1 MNLLKKHKNILSVFA
16 CAAIATSSIAMP
28 AQISHAS
35 SGDVQNTEKAPTVEY
50 TLGDF
55 NGDGVI
61 NYKDFAE
68 LISLSPKTY
77 SYFGTDES
85 FSDYNKRIE
94 TYKNVFHLTDSQIKA
109 GDLDGNGYF
118 DASEARIVMCYYL
131 RKCNGYTK
139 ELKPENFSEIAD
151 TDTNKLP
158 ESASKYFSMIF
169 SHADEINNYKT
180 FEYSDTKMGDFN
192 LDGKTDSKD
201 AVKVLEEYANS
212 LAEGKSSIPI
222 EIDISKF
229 NADINNDNV
238 IDSKDAVE
246 ILKTYAENMSANK

>member
-1 MNLLKKHKNILSVFA
+1 MKKKLIISCFIAVLTSCNLYIVAANASDMQESVYDTKE
-16 CAAIATSSIAMP
+16 TSSIEYML
-28 AQISHAS
+28 
-35 SGDVQNTEKAPTVEY
+35 GDV
-50 TLGDF
+50 
-55 NGDGVI
+55 NGDGII
-61 NYKDFAE
+61 NYEDFAT
-68 LISLSPKTY
+68 LICLSSDTY
-77 SYFGTDES
+77 SYFGNDKS

-109 GDLDGNGYF
+109 GDLDSNGYF
-118 DASEARIVMCYYL
+118 DASEARLVMCYYL
-131 RKCNGYTK
+131 EKCCGYTK
-139 ELKPENFSEIAD
+139 DFKPENFSEISNTA
-151 TDTNKLP
+151 
-158 ESASKYFSMIF
+158 ESLSDFTEKYFTLIF
-169 SHADEINNYKT
+169 NHSRNIDHYKT

-246 ILKTYAENMSANK
+246 ILKTYAESMSANK

>member
-1 MNLLKKHKNILSVFA
+1 MKKKLIISCFIAVLTSCNLYIVAANASDMQESVYDTKE
-16 CAAIATSSIAMP
+16 TSSIEYML
-28 AQISHAS
+28 
-35 SGDVQNTEKAPTVEY
+35 GDV
-50 TLGDF
+50 

-68 LISLSPKTY
+68 LISLSPKSY

-139 ELKPENFSEIAD
+139 EFKPENFSEIAD

>member
-1 MNLLKKHKNILSVFA
+1 MKKILIAS
-16 CAAIATSSIAMP
+16 CLIATL
-28 AQISHAS
+28 AS
-35 SGDVQNTEKAPTVEY
+35 CNLCATTAGASDVQDNVQNADKTSTIEY

-55 NGDGVI
+55 NEDGVI

-85 FSDYNKRIE
+85 FSDYSKRIE

-139 ELKPENFSEIAD
+139 EFKPENFSEIAD

-212 LAEGKSSIPI
+212 LAEGKSGIPI